1 MYLIRGIRSHKYF
14 SIPIEKFW
22 DIWHYVTQHL
32 WRQRVQS
39 AWLISLPINQSGQT
53 AERIMRLSLSSVFSM
68 DSLQWRCHSAEHR
81 SQWLSEPK
89 KGVTQYYQHSQSPHT
104 KIFFNAT
111 GWSQLAPLWPGCHVM
126 CRLHEPKCSHVL
138 RLFLALT
145 CMVHGCGGSSSPWR
159 GLPSWCFSSQ
169 HFNSGDFHW
178 WALDVGCH
186 ARKWNTERKQALS
199 KESNSFLF
207 YFNLSNSLLLV

>member
-1 MYLIRGIRSHKYF
+1 MGRLQRALWDWAYLLCSRWTAYNDVAIQLNTAASDSMHQKKVSPNTIN
-14 SIPIEKFW
+14 IPKVRI
-22 DIWHYVTQHL
+22 
-32 WRQRVQS
+32 QRF
-39 AWLISLPINQSGQT
+39 L
-53 AERIMRLSLSSVFSM
+53 
-68 DSLQWRCHSAEHR
+68 
-81 SQWLSEPK
+81 
-89 KGVTQYYQHSQSPHT
+89 
-104 KIFFNAT
+104 NAT
-111 GWSQLAPLWPGCHVM
+111 GWSQLAPLWPDCHIM

-145 CMVHGCGGSSSPWR
+145 CMVHGCGGSSSRWR
-159 GLPSWCFSSQ
+159 GIPSWCFSSQ

-199 KESNSFLF
+199 KESNSFWF

>member
-1 MYLIRGIRSHKYF
+1 MALCNAASVTTKSAVSMINFITNKSKWADCRTHYETELIFCVLDGQLTMTLPF
-14 SIPIEKFW
+14 SWTPQP
-22 DIWHYVTQHL
+22 VTQ
-32 WRQRVQS
+32 W
-39 AWLISLPINQSGQT
+39 T
-53 AERIMRLSLSSVFSM
+53 KK
-68 DSLQWRCHSAEHR
+68 RCHSI
-81 SQWLSEPK
+81 LSTFPK
-89 KGVTQYYQHSQSPHT
+89 SAYKDF
-104 KIFFNAT
+104 FFNAT

-178 WALDVGCH
+178 RALDVGCH
-186 ARKWNTERKQALS
+186 ARKWHTERKQALS